1 MDPYDLNNPTYSLD
15 SAFTFSDFLCDEPS
29 EPASATTAPTNF
41 SFSTDGQYQ
50 LNDASLFD
58 TEYIDPAMLKGLD
71 TTAMGNL
78 TNDNTFPT
86 MQYTQNE
93 PSPYPP
99 HWKSSAADF
108 EQQQQIFQAEQGV
121 TSLGVVVPN
130 ALDTSAQGDASFDWS
145 RTQQGVHGPTG
156 DLAFSQSEHFG

>member
-1 MDPYDLNNPTYSLD
+1 MDPYDLNIPTYSLD
-15 SAFTFSDFLCDEPS
+15 SAFPFSDFLCDEPS
-29 EPASATTAPTNF
+29 EPASASTAPTTF

-50 LNDASLFD
+50 LNDPSLFD

-71 TTAMGNL
+71 TTSMGNL
-78 TNDNTFPT
+78 TNDNTFPA

-93 PSPYPP
+93 PSPYHPE
-99 HWKSSAADF
+99 WKSSAPDF

-121 TSLGVVVPN
+121 ILPGVVPN
-130 ALDTSAQGDASFDWS
+130 ALDTSAQGDASFDWP

-156 DLAFSQSEHFG
+156 NLAFSQSEHFG